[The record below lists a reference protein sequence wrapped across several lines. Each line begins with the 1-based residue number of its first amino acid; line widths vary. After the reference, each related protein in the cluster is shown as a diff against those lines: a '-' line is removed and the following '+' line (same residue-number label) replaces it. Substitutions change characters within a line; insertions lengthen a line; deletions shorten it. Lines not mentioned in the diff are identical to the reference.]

1 MKFERLTVPDLP
13 DLVSFN
19 RRVLER
25 VDPWFER
32 RWVRR
37 TAWVGAAGFLFF
49 AAVWLFFATGL
60 PSSEKLLAYQPP
72 LPTNV
77 RGYDGNPVQ
86 TFARERRVELSYDEY
101 PKLVIDAF
109 IAAEDKTF
117 FSHGGI
123 DYPGLLGAVG
133 DFVMKTATDGG
144 RARGGSTITQQVAKA
159 LLQDSSYS
167 IGRKIR
173 EAILAFRL
181 ESTLSKEQILE
192 LYLNQIFLGRN
203 AYGVQAASRAYF
215 DKDVGDLTLP
225 EAAYLAVLPKAPSNY
240 DPVRATGRAVG
251 RRNYVLGE
259 MADNGFIT
267 REQMLAAAAAPLGT
281 IRYGSN
287 EKFRQQGGYFM
298 EEVRRALLKQ
308 FGEKAE
314 NGPNSVYAGGLWV
327 RTSVVPHMQDAAA
340 EALREGL
347 AKFDGGRGWRDL
359 EKSIDISGEW
369 AGLLDR
375 TPIGTGFPDWRKAV
389 VLSKTAGE
397 ARIGFSN
404 GSTGVLPRSAAL
416 MRARGRV
423 CGPAESSSPSDCTPS
438 PAGGAA
444 FDNLRPG
451 MIIIVKQLGAD
462 SYALRSIPE
471 VGGGFVAEEVRTGR
485 VLAMQGGFDVIGSS
499 YNRAT
504 QALRQPGSAFK
515 PIVYETALENGM
527 TPASIIVD
535 SPFCVWQGAGLGNKC
550 FVNFDRRY
558 SGPKT
563 LRWGVE
569 QSRNLMTIRA
579 ASQTG
584 IAKVTDTAR
593 KLGVGDYPDY
603 LSIALG
609 AGDTTVLNLT
619 NAFAIM
625 ANHGRSVR
633 PTLIDF
639 VQDRNG
645 KVIFRTDNRCQI
657 MENCNSADWDG
668 KAMPRPPVRTRQ
680 LLDPMAAF
688 QMVHVLTGVVERG
701 TATVLRDLD
710 RPLFGKTGTTSGP
723 TNVWFIGGTPDIVAG
738 VYIGYDQPRPMGHGA
753 QGGRIAAPIFKQFA
767 QTAFAG
773 MPKIPFVAPPG
784 IRWARIDRAS
794 GRRVLGTFPTREDP
808 KSPVIWEAFQPQTEP
823 RRSYRRGAGR
833 YGADDDKE
841 EGAQE
846 DQRTARTG
854 RATRRP
860 RPATPRTV
868 APVTPQPSP
877 APSNPLPTAPTT

>member
-1 MKFERLTVPDLP
+1 MKFAKIDPRRLTVPGLP

-37 TAWVGAAGFLFF
+37 TAWVGVAGFLFF
-49 AAVWLFFATGL
+49 AGVWLFFATGL

-86 TFARERRVELSYDEY
+86 TFARERRVELAYDEY
-101 PKLVIDAF
+101 PQLVIDAF

-123 DYPGLLGAVG
+123 DYPGLVGAVF
-133 DFVMKTATDGG
+133 DFTRKTLTSGE

-215 DKDVGDLTLP
+215 DKDVGDLTLH

-240 DPVRATGRAVG
+240 DPVRATGRALG

-259 MADNGFIT
+259 MESNGFIN
-267 REQMLAAAAAPLGT
+267 RQQMVAAAALPLGT

-287 EKFRQQGGYFM
+287 AKFREMGGYFT
-298 EEVRRALLKQ
+298 EEVRRDLLRR
-308 FGEKAE
+308 FGESAGD
-314 NGPNSVYAGGLWV
+314 GPNSVYAGGLWV
-327 RTSVVPHMQDAAA
+327 RTSMVPYMQDAAA

-347 AKFDGGRGWRDL
+347 AKFDGGRGWRDPGL
-359 EKSIDISGEW
+359 SVDASGDWRAE
-369 AGLLDR
+369 LDR
-375 TPIGTGFPDWRKAV
+375 AQIGTGFPDWRKAV
-389 VLSKTAGE
+389 VLSKSGGE
-397 ARIGFSN
+397 AKIGFAD
-404 GSTGVLPRSAAL
+404 GSTGILPASAASQPK
-416 MRARGRV
+416 RGV
-423 CGPAESSSPSDCTPS
+423 
-438 PAGGAA
+438 GGAA
-444 FDNLRPG
+444 FTHFRPG
-451 MIIIVKQLGAD
+451 MIIIVKKFAGD

-471 VGGGFVAEEVRTGR
+471 VSGGMVAQEVRTGR
-485 VLAMQGGFDVIGSS
+485 VLAMQGGFDSIGAS

-504 QALRQPGSAFK
+504 QALRQSGSAFK
-515 PIVYETALENGM
+515 PVVYEAALENGM

-584 IAKVTDTAR
+584 ISKVTDNAR

-609 AGDTTVLNLT
+609 AGDTTVLKLT
-619 NAFAIM
+619 NAYAIM

-645 KVIFRTDNRCQI
+645 KVIFRADNRCQI
-657 MENCNSADWDG
+657 MQNCNAASWNG

-723 TNVWFIGGTPDIVAG
+723 TNVWFIGGTPEIVAG

-808 KSPVIWEAFQPQTEP
+808 RSPVIWEAFQPQTEP
-823 RRSYRRGAGR
+823 RRSFRRGAHDADEGDEEQAGQAGR
-833 YGADDDKE
+833 TERA
-841 EGAQE
+841 
-846 DQRTARTG
+846 ARS
-854 RATRRP
+854 ARRP
-860 RPATPRTV
+860 RPAAAQQAAPATP
-868 APVTPQPSP
+868 APAV
-877 APSNPLPTAPTT
+877 APSNPLPTAPTTP

>member
-1 MKFERLTVPDLP
+1 MNFANVNPGRLSIPNLPLP
-13 DLVSFN
+13 DLVGFN
-19 RRVLER
+19 KRVRDRL
-25 VDPWFER
+25 DPWFKR

-37 TAWVGAAGFLFF
+37 LAWTGLAGFVFF
-49 AAVWLFFATGL
+49 SGVWLFFATGL

-86 TFARERRVELSYDEY
+86 TFARERRVELAYDEY

-117 FSHGGI
+117 FRHGGI
-123 DYPGLLGAVG
+123 DYPGLIGAVF
-133 DFVMKTATDGG
+133 DFTRKSLTSGE

-181 ESTLSKEQILE
+181 ESTLTKEQILE

-215 DKDVGDLTLP
+215 DKDVADLTIP

-240 DPVRATGRAVG
+240 DPVRATKRATD
-251 RRNYVLGE
+251 RRNYVLRE
-259 MADNGFIT
+259 MEANGFIT
-267 REQMLAAAAAPLGT
+267 AEQRNAAAATGLGT
-281 IRYGSN
+281 IPYGSN
-287 EKFRQQGGYFM
+287 SKFRDMGGYFM
-298 EEVRRALLKQ
+298 EEVRRDLLKR

-327 RTSVVPHMQDAAA
+327 RTSVVPHMQAAAA

-347 AKFDGGRGWRDL
+347 AKFDGGRGWKDL
-359 EKSIDISGEW
+359 ELSVDVSGDW
-369 AGLLDR
+369 RGQLDR
-375 TPIGTGFPDWRKAV
+375 APVGTGFPDWRKAV
-389 VLSKTAGE
+389 VLSKSAGE
-397 ARIGFSN
+397 AEIGFAD
-404 GSTGVLPRSAAL
+404 GTRGVLPASAAQQPK
-416 MRARGRV
+416 RGV
-423 CGPAESSSPSDCTPS
+423 
-438 PAGGAA
+438 GGSA
-444 FDNLRPG
+444 FSHFRPG
-451 MIIIVKQLGAD
+451 MIIVVKKVAGD
-462 SYALRSIPE
+462 NYALRTIPE
-471 VGGGFVAEEVRTGR
+471 IGGGFVAEEVNTGR
-485 VLAMQGGFDVIGSS
+485 VLAMQGGFDVVGSS

-515 PIVYETALENGM
+515 PVVYETALENGM

-563 LRWGVE
+563 MRWGVE

-593 KLGVGDYPDY
+593 RLGVGDYDDY

-609 AGDTTVLNLT
+609 AGDTTVLKLV
-619 NAFAIM
+619 NAYAIM
-625 ANHGRSVR
+625 ANQGRSVH

-639 VQDRNG
+639 VQDRRG
-645 KVIFRTDNRCQI
+645 KVIYRTDNRCQI
-657 MENCNSADWDG
+657 MDNCNAADWDG

-688 QMVHVLTGVVERG
+688 QMVHILTGVIERG

-738 VYIGYDQPRPMGHGA
+738 VYMGYDQPRPMGHSA

-767 QTAFAG
+767 KVAFNG
-773 MPKIPFVAPPG
+773 LPKIPFVAPAG
-784 IRWARIDRAS
+784 IRWVRVDRAS
-794 GRRVLGTFPTREDP
+794 GRRVFGTFPTKEDP

-823 RRSYRRGAGR
+823 RRSFRRSQGR
-833 YGADDDKE
+833 PQE
-841 EGAQE
+841 EDEAE
-846 DQRTARTG
+846 DGVGGPPKTARTV
-854 RATRRP
+854 RRP
-860 RPATPRTV
+860 RRAPAST
-868 APVTPQPSP
+868 APSAA
-877 APSNPLPTAPTT
+877 APSNPLPTPPTT